1 MRIIKQDLLSEEYL
15 QDSIG
20 DEITELI
27 NEKLIEN
34 VIESAERR
42 MNFEKTLVNQILSP
56 PHQGRK
62 KTV

>member
-1 MRIIKQDLLSEEYL
+1 MRIIKRDLLSEEYL

-20 DEITELI
+20 DEIAEFI

-34 VIESAERR
+34 AIESAERN
-42 MNFEKTLVNQILSP
+42 MKFEKSLVNQVLSP
-56 PHQGRK
+56 PHHGHK